1 MADSSVHHH
10 DVQSL
15 LSFPGRDFLLRN
27 NTDQVTT
34 TILLFSSFFFLISE
48 IIYGVSVYVEILILI
63 NNE

>member
-15 LSFPGRDFLLRN
+15 LSSPGRDFLLRN

-34 TILLFSSFFFLISE
+34 TILLFFFLISE